1 MTILAKTVPLFDVE
15 GKSAGKVS
23 LPRYFEASVRGD
35 LIRRAVVAIQSH
47 SFQPQGRDPMA
58 GKRTTAQSL
67 GVGHGMSRIPR
78 VKGERYAR
86 GGLAGFAPSTVK
98 GRLTFPPTS
107 AKRTGKKINRKELR
121 LAMISA
127 VAATSSMSMVQAR
140 GHRIAADLELPL
152 VVSDDAEKLT
162 KSSEAEKILKN
173 MGVWEDVERASER
186 KIRAGKGSVR
196 GRPHKNRISALI
208 VVSKRQG
215 AERAFGNF
223 SGVRVVEVSSLNVSD
238 LAPGT
243 QPGRLTIWTESAI
256 KGLETR
262 VGETAA

>member
-1 MTILAKTVPLFDVE
+1 LARTVPLYDAE
-15 GKSAGKVS
+15 GKSAGQVP
-23 LPRYFEASVRGD
+23 LPQFFEAPVRGD
-35 LIRRAVVAIQSH
+35 LIRRAVVALQSH
-47 SFQPQGRDPMA
+47 SFQPQGRNSMA
-58 GKRTTAQSL
+58 GKRTTAASL
-67 GVGHGMSRIPR
+67 GVGHAMSRVPR

-86 GGLAGFAPSTVK
+86 GGLAGFAPNTVK

-107 AKRTGKKINRKELR
+107 AKRPYKRINEKELK
-121 LAMISA
+121 LAMLSA
-127 VAATSSMSMVQAR
+127 VAATSSRPLVQAR

-162 KSSEAEKILKN
+162 KSSEAEKVLKN
-173 MGVWEDVERASER
+173 MGLWEDVERASER
-186 KIRAGKGSVR
+186 KIRSGKGSVR
-196 GRPHKNRISALI
+196 GRPHKSKISALI

-215 AERAFGNF
+215 AEKAFGNF

-243 QPGRLTIWTESAI
+243 QPGRLTVWTESAI

-262 VGETAA
+262 MGGTQS

>member
-1 MTILAKTVPLFDVE
+1 MRQKENL
-15 GKSAGKVS
+15 
-23 LPRYFEASVRGD
+23 
-35 LIRRAVVAIQSH
+35 
-47 SFQPQGRDPMA
+47 QGRFPFRDFSKPPFA
-58 GKRTTAQSL
+58 LISYGALSWLYR
-67 GVGHGMSRIPR
+67 VIPFNPR
-78 VKGERYAR
+78 AETRWPAKERQPHLWELVTQCLESHAVKGERYAR

-107 AKRTGKKINRKELR
+107 AKRPGKKINRKELR
-121 LAMISA
+121 LAMLSA
-127 VAATSSMSMVQAR
+127 VAATSSRPLVQAR
-140 GHRIAADLELPL
+140 GHRIASDLELPL

-173 MGVWEDVERASER
+173 IGVWEDVERASER
-186 KIRAGKGSVR
+186 KIRSGKGSVPR
-196 GRPHKNRISALI
+196 TSPQESVSALI

-223 SGVRVVEVSSLNVSD
+223 SGVGVVDVSSLNVSD

-256 KGLETR
+256 KGLESR
-262 VGETAA
+262 VGGDSV